1 LAGVI
6 DLIFGDETMNWTLK
20 NQKNKAIVWDYWQRM
35 NNAQPSEI
43 KSICGRAF
51 DKDVNWNGSQ
61 PFNQIIGVDKL
72 ISEFW
77 EPLLKA
83 FPDIQRIPHILLGGM
98 SANEEW
104 VSGYGYLSGTFV
116 NDWLGIPA
124 TGKKTNINFG
134 QFFVMREEKIVESYV
149 IFDILSVM
157 KQAGFQ
163 VLPPALG
170 QEGGKVLKPRENGIL
185 LTEQDDL
192 ESRKTQQ
199 LIEAMA
205 TSMGWYN
212 RSRDMENMDTMKH
225 HHFWHSDFHWMGP
238 TGIGSSHTIE
248 EYKDF
253 HQRPWVLGFGDR
265 DLNEESGGRF
275 MGWYSEGQ
283 FGALGI
289 WDSKYSLHNGEY
301 QGIPA
306 TKKMMTLRDFD
317 WYRREGDYL
326 IQNWVPMDVIDLFL
340 QMDVDLFD
348 RMHRQ
353 NELRKQGINWWD
365 LPVNRFSSSP

>member
-1 LAGVI
+1 
-6 DLIFGDETMNWTLK
+6 MNWTLK

-134 QFFVMREEKIVESYV
+134 QFFVMRDEKIVESYV

-185 LTEQDDL
+185 LN
-192 ESRKTQQ
+192 
-199 LIEAMA
+199 
-205 TSMGWYN
+205 G
-212 RSRDMENMDTMKH
+212 
-225 HHFWHSDFHWMGP
+225 
-238 TGIGSSHTIE
+238 TG
-248 EYKDF
+248 
-253 HQRPWVLGFGDR
+253 
-265 DLNEESGGRF
+265 
-275 MGWYSEGQ
+275 
-283 FGALGI
+283 
-289 WDSKYSLHNGEY
+289 
-301 QGIPA
+301 
-306 TKKMMTLRDFD
+306 
-317 WYRREGDYL
+317 
-326 IQNWVPMDVIDLFL
+326 
-340 QMDVDLFD
+340 
-348 RMHRQ
+348 
-353 NELRKQGINWWD
+353 
-365 LPVNRFSSSP
+365 